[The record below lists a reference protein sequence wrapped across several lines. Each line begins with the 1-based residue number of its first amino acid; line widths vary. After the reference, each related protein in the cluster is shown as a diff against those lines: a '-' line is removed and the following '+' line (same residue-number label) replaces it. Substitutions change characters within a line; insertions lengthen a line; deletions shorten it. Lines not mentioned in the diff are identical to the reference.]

1 MAAPGRPF
9 SFLEKRM
16 DDLTKPVSV
25 GLLFIFLAAMDL
37 LKINDPELRYACFG
51 LVTSITGWH
60 ALINR
65 AALKAGT
72 PTVLPPPQVGQ

>member
-1 MAAPGRPF
+1 
-9 SFLEKRM
+9 M

-60 ALINR
+60 ALTNR
-65 AALKAGT
+65 AALSSGK
-72 PTVLPPPQVGQ
+72 PVVVPPPPVGQ